1 MGTLCFPAY
10 WVTDVKMISFGE
22 LILIQIKLLSHR
34 NHQHQEVERSGAALL
49 ATKAGFA
56 FGTSWA
62 WIKVKASRLKKLMAH
77 SQLMDLVLYSS
88 VYG

>member
-1 MGTLCFPAY
+1 
-10 WVTDVKMISFGE
+10 MISFGG
-22 LILIQIKLLSHR
+22 LILIQIKQFSHR

-62 WIKVKASRLKKLMAH
+62 WIKVEPRRLNRIIARRTRYNQYLLIKRSFILSGVA
-77 SQLMDLVLYSS
+77 LGL
-88 VYG
+88 